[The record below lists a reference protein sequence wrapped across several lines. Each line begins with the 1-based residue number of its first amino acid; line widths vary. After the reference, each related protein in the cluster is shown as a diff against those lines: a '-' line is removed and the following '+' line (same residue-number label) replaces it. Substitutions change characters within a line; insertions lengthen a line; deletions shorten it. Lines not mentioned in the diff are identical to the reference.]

1 MKESVT
7 KFNLEAAFKALDEI
21 EIPVA
26 RKGIAANKVNLKETF
41 NRKSKLDL
49 LLEDYYDVNDTEEL
63 EAAKEAREAEV
74 AKAKLARIEK
84 IVDLNAESEED
95 LLPSYVGKMIIQCP
109 QCMTLFYKNEEDI
122 ARSEEDPE
130 VVNVNEVCQ
139 HCGNASGYSVI
150 GKVDQVGEEEAEE
163 YDLDALEDE
172 NELDLD
178 FPEGTEEVDPE
189 GTGEDARDDELD
201 LEPVNAEDEEET
213 TEEDSEEAEEE
224 VKESLH
230 EDFDEEFL
238 DEEELEDEEIE
249 ETEEVVEEEKVVI
262 SAEEVKEIAAE
273 AGEEVAEVV
282 KENPE
287 VEAEEI
293 KEITDEVV
301 DNALE
306 VEDETEE
313 EVTEDEEVIEDTEDE
328 EVVEEALNEAVQNK
342 IAFMD
347 LTGSLAKNAEPLYK
361 TQIEKDGF
369 DGEVRPTTDSSMKDV
384 IEAVSSGAE
393 VILYTCNDDYKY
405 IKKLEGKNNF
415 KVVMIS
421 KEDLV
426 EDVAESAFSK
436 VIKTIKRDLINAF
449 EFNVVV
455 EDGEFYEEDGFK
467 DIYIEWEDFDCE
479 SEEFEAVVNWI
490 ETNENKY
497 EGFKLNLLDEEDVD
511 FITINV
517 YAKEALTEAVD
528 KELDDKLKAHNEYV
542 EYLKDEIEKTE
553 KSLENAKNDFVKKSI
568 QAKLDALK
576 ADLEAALPEALKDEV
591 VADELPTPE
600 ESGLE
605 DAAENK
611 EEVKES
617 LVESTLVEDE
627 KTVQALQ
634 QENKNLEAKLA
645 ELETTYKTVLEGER
659 RYNTADEAGKKV
671 LDKLA
676 NGDYLK
682 SIAFDLNEY
691 KTKKDNYEHQINVN
705 NEIIK
710 NGGNKLLK
718 QSQVMIGKNGKE
730 IEAESLNETYYA
742 CAEIDGEERRFPFN
756 TREEA
761 KNYIDMIQKGE
772 AKEFEG
778 KKIGS
783 TWTEGL
789 KEETK
794 EALTENVIINI
805 NVEGEKE
812 EAPVIIPVEANV
824 ETGCLPEAECP
835 VEPIVEPQ
843 PEAVEEPEA
852 AEVHVEEP
860 AEEVEAE
867 EEISEEELE
876 DEEIIEE
883 ACEPL
888 TEEDNFDLSDAE
900 AEELFNSDEFKQP
913 ISEEEI
919 DGYLDES
926 STFESVFEEI
936 DELDDE
942 SIQNCICES
951 LTEVYSNVENF
962 VMESCEMD
970 NGTFKINGTI
980 NFKSG
985 NTTATSYVFNEAKRI
1000 DENRIALNGINE
1012 TLSKD
1017 GSFVLEAKVNP
1028 ANKSMIANTLS
1039 YSYKINN
1046 NLVEGLIKNNK

>member
-139 HCGNASGYSVI
+139 HCGNTSGYSVI

-163 YDLDALEDE
+163 YDLDAFEDE

-201 LEPVNAEDEEET
+201 LEPVNTEDEEET

-238 DEEELEDEEIE
+238 DEEEVEISEEELEDEEIE

-426 EDVAESAFSK
+426 EDVAESAFNK

-568 QAKLDALK
+568 QSKLDALK

-611 EEVKES
+611 EEEVKES
-617 LVESTLVEDE
+617 LNESTLIEDE

-718 QSQVMIGKNGKE
+718 QSQAMIGKNNKE
-730 IEAESLNETYYA
+730 IEVESLN
-742 CAEIDGEERRFPFN
+742 
-756 TREEA
+756 
-761 KNYIDMIQKGE
+761 
-772 AKEFEG
+772 
-778 KKIGS
+778 
-783 TWTEGL
+783 
-789 KEETK
+789 
-794 EALTENVIINI
+794 ENVIINI

-812 EAPVIIPVEANV
+812 ETPVIIPVEANV

-835 VEPIVEPQ
+835 VEPIVEPEPFVEPQ
-843 PEAVEEPEA
+843 PEVVEEPEV
-852 AEVHVEEP
+852 AEVPVEEP
-860 AEEVEAE
+860 AGEVEAE

-883 ACEPL
+883 ACKPL

-913 ISEEEI
+913 ISEEEVE
-919 DGYLDES
+919 GYLGEAN
-926 STFESVFEEI
+926 TFESVFEEI

-942 SIQNCICES
+942 SIQSCIRES

>member
-139 HCGNASGYSVI
+139 HCGNASGYSII

-163 YDLDALEDE
+163 YDLDAFEDE

-201 LEPVNAEDEEET
+201 LEPVNVEDEEES
-213 TEEDSEEAEEE
+213 TEEDSEETEEEVKESLHESLESNIDSLIKKYIKEEEQEHVKAELIRVANAWTNLSEDEKEYWYCSNGTIGYFFDSEDAINFDKEAFNEEALENEDEGEIWNKFIDVTIYAKE

-238 DEEELEDEEIE
+238 DEEEVEISEEELEDEEIE
-249 ETEEVVEEEKVVI
+249 ETEEVDEEEKVVI

-313 EVTEDEEVIEDTEDE
+313 VVVEDEEIIEAEEDE
-328 EVVEEALNEAVQNK
+328 EVVE
-342 IAFMD
+342 
-347 LTGSLAKNAEPLYK
+347 
-361 TQIEKDGF
+361 
-369 DGEVRPTTDSSMKDV
+369 
-384 IEAVSSGAE
+384 
-393 VILYTCNDDYKY
+393 
-405 IKKLEGKNNF
+405 
-415 KVVMIS
+415 
-421 KEDLV
+421 
-426 EDVAESAFSK
+426 
-436 VIKTIKRDLINAF
+436 
-449 EFNVVV
+449 
-455 EDGEFYEEDGFK
+455 
-467 DIYIEWEDFDCE
+467 
-479 SEEFEAVVNWI
+479 
-490 ETNENKY
+490 
-497 EGFKLNLLDEEDVD
+497 
-511 FITINV
+511 
-517 YAKEALTEAVD
+517 EALTEAVD

-568 QAKLDALK
+568 QSKLDALK

-611 EEVKES
+611 EEEVKES
-617 LVESTLVEDE
+617 LTESTLIEDE

-718 QSQVMIGKNGKE
+718 QSQAMVGKNGKE
-730 IEAESLNETYYA
+730 IEVESLN
-742 CAEIDGEERRFPFN
+742 
-756 TREEA
+756 
-761 KNYIDMIQKGE
+761 
-772 AKEFEG
+772 
-778 KKIGS
+778 
-783 TWTEGL
+783 
-789 KEETK
+789 
-794 EALTENVIINI
+794 ENVIINI

-835 VEPIVEPQ
+835 VEPIVEPEPFVEPQ
-843 PEAVEEPEA
+843 PEVVEEPEA
-852 AEVHVEEP
+852 TEVTVEEP
-860 AEEVEAE
+860 VEEVEAE

-913 ISEEEI
+913 ISEEEVE
-919 DGYLDES
+919 GYLGES
-926 STFESVFEEI
+926 SSFESVFEEI

-962 VMESCEMD
+962 VMESCEMN

-1017 GSFVLEAKVNP
+1017 GSFVLEAKVNT
-1028 ANKSMIANTLS
+1028 ANKSMVANTLS

>member
-41 NRKSKLDL
+41 NIKSKLDL

-139 HCGNASGYSVI
+139 HCGNASGYSII

-163 YDLDALEDE
+163 YDLDAFEDE

-201 LEPVNAEDEEET
+201 LEPVNTEDEEET

-224 VKESLH
+224 VKESLNESLESNIDILIKKYIKEEEQKHVKAELIRVANAWSNLSEDEKEYWYGSNGTIGYFFDSEDAINFDTEVFNEEALENEETAEIWNKFIDVTIYNKEVNESLH

-238 DEEELEDEEIE
+238 DEEEVEISEEELEDEEIE
-249 ETEEVVEEEKVVI
+249 ETEEVDEEEEKVVI

-301 DNALE
+301 DSALE

-313 EVTEDEEVIEDTEDE
+313 EVVEDEEIIEVEEDE
-328 EVVEEALNEAVQNK
+328 EVVE
-342 IAFMD
+342 
-347 LTGSLAKNAEPLYK
+347 
-361 TQIEKDGF
+361 
-369 DGEVRPTTDSSMKDV
+369 
-384 IEAVSSGAE
+384 
-393 VILYTCNDDYKY
+393 
-405 IKKLEGKNNF
+405 
-415 KVVMIS
+415 
-421 KEDLV
+421 
-426 EDVAESAFSK
+426 
-436 VIKTIKRDLINAF
+436 
-449 EFNVVV
+449 
-455 EDGEFYEEDGFK
+455 
-467 DIYIEWEDFDCE
+467 
-479 SEEFEAVVNWI
+479 
-490 ETNENKY
+490 
-497 EGFKLNLLDEEDVD
+497 
-511 FITINV
+511 
-517 YAKEALTEAVD
+517 EALTEAVD

-568 QAKLDALK
+568 QSKLDALK

-611 EEVKES
+611 EEKDEEVK
-617 LVESTLVEDE
+617 
-627 KTVQALQ
+627 
-634 QENKNLEAKLA
+634 
-645 ELETTYKTVLEGER
+645 
-659 RYNTADEAGKKV
+659 
-671 LDKLA
+671 
-676 NGDYLK
+676 
-682 SIAFDLNEY
+682 
-691 KTKKDNYEHQINVN
+691 
-705 NEIIK
+705 
-710 NGGNKLLK
+710 
-718 QSQVMIGKNGKE
+718 
-730 IEAESLNETYYA
+730 ESLNETYYA

-783 TWTEGL
+783 TWTEDL

-824 ETGCLPEAECP
+824 EAGCLPEAECL

-843 PEAVEEPEA
+843 PEIVEEP
-852 AEVHVEEP
+852 VIEEP
-860 AEEVEAE
+860 TVEEVETE

-876 DEEIIEE
+876 DEEVIEE

-913 ISEEEI
+913 ISEEEVES
-919 DGYLDES
+919 YLDES
-926 STFESVFEEI
+926 SSFESVFEEI

-962 VMESCEMD
+962 VMESCEMN

-985 NTTATSYVFNEAKRI
+985 NASETSYVFNEAKYITEDRI
-1000 DENRIALNGINE
+1000 VLNGMNE

-1017 GSFVLEAKVNP
+1017 GSFVLEAKVNS
-1028 ANKSMIANTLS
+1028 ANKSMVANTLS

>member
-26 RKGIAANKVNLKETF
+26 KKGIAANKVNLKETF

-163 YDLDALEDE
+163 YDLDAFEDE

-189 GTGEDARDDELD
+189 GTGEDARDNELD
-201 LEPVNAEDEEET
+201 LEPVNTDEEET
-213 TEEDSEEAEEE
+213 TEEGSEEE
-224 VKESLH
+224 VKESLTLNEDINTNELDIVLDAVLNEYIKPEYKQEVKDELLRVRNCWMNLSAYDREYWYCSNGTIGYFFDSEDAVNFDEKVFIDGLSH
-230 EDFDEEFL
+230 DELYGEAYPTLIDFCCPDEEDFDESLHEDTEEEFL
-238 DEEELEDEEIE
+238 DEEEVEISEEELEDEEVE

-293 KEITDEVV
+293 KEITDEIV

-313 EVTEDEEVIEDTEDE
+313 VIEDEVSE
-328 EVVEEALNEAVQNK
+328 EEIVEESLTEAADKEVK
-342 IAFMD
+342 IAGFVD
-347 LTGSLAKNAEPLYK
+347 CSGSHRKDSIKNQINILKNAGATEIYY
-361 TQIEKDGF
+361 F
-369 DGEVRPTTDSSMKDV
+369 SGEVCTDPESAWQDGRTIYSGIRDWVENNPEAKAIVTTDSDIDFNDGHEIKNHDR
-384 IEAVSSGAE
+384 IE
-393 VILYTCNDDYKY
+393 IIRID
-405 IKKLEGKNNF
+405 I
-415 KVVMIS
+415 
-421 KEDLV
+421 
-426 EDVAESAFSK
+426 
-436 VIKTIKRDLINAF
+436 
-449 EFNVVV
+449 
-455 EDGEFYEEDGFK
+455 EEP
-467 DIYIEWEDFDCE
+467 
-479 SEEFEAVVNWI
+479 
-490 ETNENKY
+490 
-497 EGFKLNLLDEEDVD
+497 
-511 FITINV
+511 
-517 YAKEALTEAVD
+517 LTEAVD

-568 QAKLDALK
+568 QSKLDALK

-611 EEVKES
+611 EEEVKES
-617 LVESTLVEDE
+617 LIESTLIEDE

-718 QSQVMIGKNGKE
+718 QSQAMIGKNGKE
-730 IEAESLNETYYA
+730 IEVESLN
-742 CAEIDGEERRFPFN
+742 
-756 TREEA
+756 
-761 KNYIDMIQKGE
+761 
-772 AKEFEG
+772 
-778 KKIGS
+778 
-783 TWTEGL
+783 
-789 KEETK
+789 
-794 EALTENVIINI
+794 ENVIINI

-835 VEPIVEPQ
+835 VEPIVEPEPFVEPQ
-843 PEAVEEPEA
+843 PEVVEDPVEA
-852 AEVHVEEP
+852 P
-860 AEEVEAE
+860 AEETEAD

-913 ISEEEI
+913 ISEEEVE
-919 DGYLDES
+919 GYLGES

-942 SIQNCICES
+942 SIQNCIRES

-962 VMESCEMD
+962 VIESCEMD
-970 NGTFKINGTI
+970 NNTFKINGTI

-985 NTTATSYVFNEAKRI
+985 NTAATSYVFNEAKYITEDRI
-1000 DENRIALNGINE
+1000 VLNGINE

-1017 GSFVLEAKVNP
+1017 GNFVLEARVNP
-1028 ANKSMIANTLS
+1028 TNKSMVANTLS